1 MKRTLVI
8 IMAAAMLLVL
18 LPATALAAGT
28 TWNVDTNAELA
39 SAFATA
45 ASGDTIN
52 ISNGDYTL
60 APTTIANNIT
70 VVGESKSGV
79 VIKPSGN
86 TGSSGDARGW
96 MFVSAGA
103 TLNLSNVTLDGTGYN
118 IFMGILVRGTLN
130 IEHVDMQH
138 IKYPTYYGFGIF
150 NYGTTTAK
158 DITMSD
164 MGRVGIHTKGPLT
177 VDGFAYAGK
186 GAGDWLDYGIEMGSF
201 DNTTV
206 PYVAKI
212 DNVTISNCKGVASVD
227 GSGSAGIM
235 ATTFWYTNYS
245 GAPTVLI
252 DITIDHANLSNC
264 SVGVWTGYPGLN
276 EYSNSLVKN
285 SNFFGNECDLC
296 LCGNAGTATMTVSNN
311 YYDGEPLVWV
321 DPGLVITGIESYSTT
336 PIPQSQDTEVVAGVD
351 PTYTIV
357 IPASV
362 DFGTLVKGTGNI
374 TREFDVT
381 AQNVLIEA
389 EAEIHVSVASLTSM
403 KDANGLGSNS
413 LAYTLR
419 NETVPVASGL
429 FATFEGN
436 RTEDGTVTVDTN
448 SILIAG
454 SYKGTMTFAI
464 SYE

>member
-39 SAFATA
+39 SAFANA
-45 ASGDTIN
+45 ANEDTIN
-52 ISNGDYTL
+52 ISDGNYTL
-60 APTTIANNIT
+60 APTTIANSIT

-79 VIKPSGN
+79 VITPSGN

-96 MFVSAGA
+96 MFVSSGA

-150 NYGTTTAK
+150 NYGTTMAK

-245 GAPTVLI
+245 GTPTVLI
-252 DITIDHANLSNC
+252 DLRINHANLYNC
-264 SVGVWTGYPGLN
+264 SVGVYSGMPGRN
-276 EYSNSLVKN
+276 EYSSTSASN
-285 SNFFGNECDLC
+285 SNFSGNECDLC
-296 LCGNAGTATMTVSNN
+296 LYGNPSTGTMTVSHN
-311 YYDGEPLVWV
+311 YYGGNAPLCVVGDGLS
-321 DPGLVITGIESYSTT
+321 ITGSDSFETS

-389 EAEIHVSVASLTSM
+389 EAKIEVSVSSLTAMTDES
-403 KDANGLGSNS
+403 GSGS
-413 LAYTLR
+413 LTYTLR
-419 NETVPVASGL
+419 NETPLPVASGL